1 MVYGKEGNVIEMS
14 KRKYKYMQG
23 TGSFQ
28 CSRLSYR
35 KVQNVIV
42 ITFLTFHGRDSQC
55 RDFLLCSL
63 QQSTAVFARCI
74 GPDESDPRFL
84 PLACSGAHFDYTQ
97 AHTHTLNMVEKA
109 S

>member
-1 MVYGKEGNVIEMS
+1 
-14 KRKYKYMQG
+14 MQG
-23 TGSFQ
+23 TVF
-28 CSRLSYR
+28 LIYR
-35 KVQNVIV
+35 KVQNVMV
-42 ITFLTFHGRDSQC
+42 ITFLTFDARGRDFHGRDSQC

-84 PLACSGAHFDYTQ
+84 PLACSGSHFDYTQ
-97 AHTHTLNMVEKA
+97 VHTHTLNMVEKA